1 MARHPMIK
9 FSLLLILVV
18 SGCATPQM
26 LDITPQL
33 PPPVGLRPV
42 MARVQDG
49 VVQFASQ
56 PPATLRFSGGQCLLK
71 LGEDAVRLPM
81 WPFAEDGI
89 PTDGAFSVESGA
101 YDFACW
107 QDESTLVIS
116 IGGSLT
122 ATRAEA
128 RYHFRGSRLERT
140 ERLIKSLDA
149 PLRIENR

>member
-1 MARHPMIK
+1 MNRYC
-9 FSLLLILVV
+9 LLLILAV
-18 SGCATPQM
+18 SGCATPPM
-26 LDITPQL
+26 VGITQHL
-33 PPPVGLRPV
+33 PPPAGLRPV
-42 MARVQDG
+42 TARVQDG
-49 VVQFASQ
+49 VVHFASQ

-71 LGEDAVRLPM
+71 LGENAVRLPM
-81 WPFAEDGI
+81 WPFADDGI

-128 RYHFRGSRLERT
+128 RYHFRDSRLERT

-149 PLRIENR
+149 PLRIESR